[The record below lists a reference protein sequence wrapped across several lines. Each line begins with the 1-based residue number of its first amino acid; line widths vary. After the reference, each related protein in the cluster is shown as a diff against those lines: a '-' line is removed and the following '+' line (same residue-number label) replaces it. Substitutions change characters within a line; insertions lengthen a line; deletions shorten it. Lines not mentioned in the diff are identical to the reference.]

1 MLPIACKAAMGAHAL
16 LHHHGL
22 SYLALPANQ
31 CSELFIA
38 PAAPR
43 FRPLLVQVLPGDEL
57 ITIEAMK
64 MRNVVKAEQAGA
76 VRAIYV
82 KQGDTVTM
90 GQMLVDLE

>member
-1 MLPIACKAAMGAHAL
+1 M
-16 LHHHGL
+16 
-22 SYLALPANQ
+22 
-31 CSELFIA
+31 
-38 PAAPR
+38 
-43 FRPLLVQVLPGDEL
+43 QVLPGDEL

-82 KQGDTVTM
+82 KQGDTVTV